1 MSLPGPRLAA
11 QGRANLALIV
21 AMADD
26 RVIGVDNRLPWRLPS
41 DLQRFKRLTMGHHI
55 VMGRH
60 TWDSIGRALPGRTS
74 VVVTR
79 RADFRAPEG
88 VVVAHSL
95 DEALVACA
103 ADPEPFV
110 IGGAELYGHALPLAR
125 RIHLTV
131 IERRFAG
138 DTFFPELDA
147 AAWTLAESEPHLDD
161 ELPHRFELWQRREL
175 V

>member
-1 MSLPGPRLAA
+1 MSLS
-11 QGRANLALIV
+11 LIV
-21 AMADD
+21 AMAED
-26 RVIGVDNRLPWRLPS
+26 RVIGIDNRLPWRLPS
-41 DLQRFKRLTMGHHI
+41 DLQRFKRLTMGHHM
-55 VMGRH
+55 VMGRR

-79 RADFRAPEG
+79 RADFRAPAG

-95 DEALVACA
+95 EEALAACA
-103 ADPEPFV
+103 GDDEPFV
-110 IGGAELYGHALPLAR
+110 IGGAELYGHALPIAR

-131 IERRFAG
+131 IERHFAG
-138 DTFFPELDA
+138 DTFFPALDPDS
-147 AAWTLAESEPHLDD
+147 WTLAASEPHPED